1 MILTPVL
8 LILLS
13 CHGIKVQIL
22 RILDCLFQ
30 DMYNCMTGEQHKL
43 LQEKDQLETK
53 LKTKEEEFAFKIEE
67 LLSKNKQLENGT

>member
-13 CHGIKVQIL
+13 WHGIKIQVL
-22 RILDCLFQ
+22 RIFDCLFQ